1 MTIAASVYAS
11 TAHYGW
17 MKGFYMAVS
26 VGYSI
31 GWGYPVEP
39 NDMVIG
45 YSIFHLLLGTI
56 AIAAA
61 LSIYGGIIL
70 DNDKEWYKKVLSD
83 IELSLEIDNS
93 SNILR
98 QIYVWVNYK
107 VDNFRPIIVWLLW
120 VALGVIWS
128 MIAIKWSFAKA
139 LYFSIS
145 SLSTGGL
152 QPIPPDSQQE
162 SFLIG
167 ELARV
172 IWCTYLVIRL
182 LAL

>member
-1 MTIAASVYAS
+1 MTVAATVYAS
-11 TAHYGW
+11 STHYGW

-39 NDMVIG
+39 NDLVVG

-61 LSIYGGIIL
+61 LSVYGSMII
-70 DNDKEWYKKVLSD
+70 DNDKEWYKKALRD
-83 IELSLEIDNS
+83 IEFSLKQDKAPS
-93 SNILR
+93 VMHR
-98 QIYVWVNYK
+98 IYVWATYK
-107 VDNFRPIIVWLLW
+107 VELFLPVIVWLFW
-120 VALGVIWS
+120 VLLGVVWS
-128 MIAIKWSFAKA
+128 MCVVKWSFAKA

-152 QPIPPDSQQE
+152 KAIPQE
-162 SFLIG
+162 SEEGVYLFG
-167 ELARV
+167 ELLCV
-172 IWCTYLVIRL
+172 EIDIVTLTPHHV
-182 LAL
+182 